1 MRHLAVIT
9 GLFLAAA
16 SPAFAADPV
25 EGDWLTEN
33 GAGKVRI
40 APCPGR
46 PERLCG
52 TLFWLKDP
60 VEARSLDVNNPDP
73 TLRKR
78 QLQGSLMLRDL
89 KQAARGRWA
98 GGQIYDPKTGKTF
111 DSKITAN
118 PNGTLKLEGCIV
130 MVCQAQTWKRG

>member
-1 MRHLAVIT
+1 MRRLAVSA

-16 SPAFAADPV
+16 SPALAADPV
-25 EGDWLTEN
+25 EGDWLTEP

-52 TLFWLKDP
+52 TLFWVKDP
-60 VEARSLDVNNPDP
+60 AEARSPDVNNPDP
-73 TLRKR
+73 GLRKR
-78 QLQGSLMLRDL
+78 PLQGLLMLRDL
-89 KQAARGRWA
+89 KQAASGRWT

-111 DSKITAN
+111 DSKVSAN
-118 PNGTLKLEGCIV
+118 PNGTIKVVGCIM